1 VIFTIQISLTENVSD
16 PINSMLMVT
25 LIGLSGSLRRGSY
38 NSAVLRAAAAM
49 MPPDSELRI
58 ESIAAIPLYDGDAE
72 RAHGVPEP
80 VSRLKDAIAAAD
92 GLLLVTP
99 EYNNSIPGVAKN
111 AIDWLS
117 RPASDIPRVFG
128 GKPVAIAGAS
138 PGGFGT
144 ILSQNAWLPVFRT
157 LGADLWPGG
166 RLLVSRA
173 GSVIDANGEII
184 DAATRDNL
192 GKFVNGFVAYVRGRS
207 RTA

>member
-1 VIFTIQISLTENVSD
+1 MT
-16 PINSMLMVT
+16 T
-25 LIGLSGSLRRGSY
+25 LIGLSGSLRHGSY
-38 NSAVLRAAAAM
+38 NSAVLRAAAALV
-49 MPPDSELRI
+49 PAGSELRI
-58 ESIAAIPLYDGDAE
+58 ETIAGIPLYDADAE
-72 RAHGVPEP
+72 AAHGIPET
-80 VSRLKDAIAAAD
+80 VSRLKDAIAGAD

-117 RPASDIPRVFG
+117 RPPKDIARVFG

-157 LGADLWPGG
+157 LGADLWSGG

-173 GSVIDANGEII
+173 GSVIDANGEIV
-184 DAATRDNL
+184 DTATRD
-192 GKFVNGFVAYVRGRS
+192 GIRKFMEGFVTYIRG
-207 RTA
+207 A

>member
-1 VIFTIQISLTENVSD
+1 MTTIVG
-16 PINSMLMVT
+16 V
-25 LIGLSGSLRRGSY
+25 SGSTRRGSF
-38 NSAVLRAAAAM
+38 NTALLRAAAAA
-49 MPPDSELRI
+49 MPQDAELRI
-58 ESIAAIPLYDGDAE
+58 ESIAEIPLYNGDMEAE
-72 RAHGVPEP
+72 QGIPAP
-80 VSRLKDAIAAAD
+80 VARLKEAIAAAD

-117 RPASDIPRVFG
+117 RPPADVPRVFR

-157 LGADLWPGG
+157 LGANLWSGG

-173 GSVIDANGEII
+173 GGVFDAGGELT
-184 DAATRDNL
+184 DPAVRDNL
-192 GKFVNGFVAYVRGRS
+192 AKFMAGFVAFVRKS
-207 RTA
+207 